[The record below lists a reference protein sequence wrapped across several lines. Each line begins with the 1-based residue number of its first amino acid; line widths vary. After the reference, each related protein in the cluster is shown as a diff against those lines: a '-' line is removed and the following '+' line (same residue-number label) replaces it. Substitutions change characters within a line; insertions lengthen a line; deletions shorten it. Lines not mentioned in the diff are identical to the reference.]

1 MNAPLRGA
9 PPVLLRDDLDG
20 IALLTLN
27 RPQQRNSLSEAL
39 LAALTTSLADIAA
52 DAKVRVVVIAANG
65 PAYSAGHDMKEMTA
79 RRSDADRGRA
89 YFKEL
94 MDRCAAM
101 MQAVVRLP
109 KPVIACVQGTATA
122 AGCQLVASCDL
133 AVAASTAMFAT
144 PGVNIG
150 LFCSTPMVALS
161 RNVPRKAA
169 IDQPDALRLLGRD

>member
-1 MNAPLRGA
+1 MNAPLRTA
-9 PPVLLRDDLDG
+9 PPVLLREDLDG

-27 RPQQRNSLSEAL
+27 RPQSRNSLSEAL
-39 LAALTTSLADIAA
+39 LAALTASLADIAA
-52 DAKVRVVVIAANG
+52 DARARVVVIAANG
-65 PAYSAGHDMKEMTA
+65 PAFSAGHDMKEMTT

-101 MQAVVRLP
+101 MRATGTPRR
-109 KPVIACVQGTATA
+109 PVTAGAQGPATA

-133 AVAASTAMFAT
+133 AAAARAAMFAT

-150 LFCSTPMVALS
+150 LF
-161 RNVPRKAA
+161 
-169 IDQPDALRLLGRD
+169 